1 MGIKSNCI
9 AVLGVMASAAILP
22 VFAAEQAASSTE
34 LEMITVTAQKRSES
48 EQTVPLSMTTFGAV
62 ALEQKA
68 ISSFFD
74 YGTKVPNLAF
84 APTGDGVG
92 TSRTIS
98 IRGISGDNVTG
109 FYLDETPLPD
119 SIDPRVLDIDHI
131 EVLRGPQGTL
141 YGARSMGGTVRII
154 TKPPNLNTFEAT
166 VHGGIGKTSQTGD
179 PNYTGD
185 AVVNIPL
192 IPDRLAARVSGF
204 YDRQAGYFK
213 RSFCTD
219 PASAGVDT
227 AAGQTCRP
235 LDATGVTT
243 LDNIGAVDTYGGAV
257 SLTFKVNDNVTITP
271 RAMRQRTTFNGFP
284 MADVLSAPGN
294 RVGYAYG
301 PDYADFAPLPNAMR
315 PSSLTQA
322 RWFNVPEGG
331 SDEWGLYSVGL
342 KWKTAFGELVSST
355 AYFDRKVRE
364 TEDETDF
371 VWGAIISNV
380 GVPPSPGGIDE
391 IKSYQRFVQEIRFAS
406 ELDGPL
412 QYVVGGFYSD
422 FHGRVPF
429 NAYYPGATIPGLD
442 NDLGGQNNPEVANL
456 IFASDGHTT
465 VKEPAVFGELSYEF
479 TKQLKVTAGLRWYK
493 VKTTAEGYQLGLAV
507 GGGPRIVDAPSSSSE
522 SGVNPKV
529 QIDYRITPD
538 HMVYAMAAKGFRP
551 GGLVP
556 SVPAG
561 DPTPGAALNCLENLQ
576 AINPNLSL
584 DATRRFKSDSLWN
597 YELGTKTA
605 WLENR
610 LTVNAAAFYIKWKDI
625 QQQILL
631 SCGFQ
636 YRANAG
642 AAESKGAELEVRGRA
657 TERLDFSL
665 GLGYQR
671 AKITE
676 ASATSPQQVGSPVY
690 QVPEWTANAGVNYAM
705 PINDTWKLISGV
717 DFSYIGKSFSGNN
730 NPVDPRERPS
740 YNLVNARIAVA
751 RGRLDFAIVGKN
763 LTDERANLG
772 DSRSI
777 AAETPGRPRLFV
789 NQPRTIGVEV
799 RATF

>member
-1 MGIKSNCI
+1 MGIKRNCM
-9 AVLGVMASAAILP
+9 ALLGVMASTAILP
-22 VFAAEQAASSTE
+22 VFAADQPASSNE
-34 LEMITVTAQKRSES
+34 LEVITVTAQKRAES

-68 ISSFFD
+68 IATFFD

-109 FYLDETPLPD
+109 FYVDETPIPD
-119 SIDPRVLDIDHI
+119 SVDPRVLDIDHI

-141 YGARSMGGTVRII
+141 YGARSMGGTVRVI
-154 TKPPNLNTFEAT
+154 TKPANLSTFEAT
-166 VHGGIGKTSQTGD
+166 VHGGIGKTAQTGD

-192 IPDRLAARVSGF
+192 ITDRLAARVSGF

-219 PASAGVDT
+219 PATAGVDV

-235 LDATGVTT
+235 LDAAGVTT
-243 LDNIGAVDTYGGAV
+243 LDNIGEVKSYGGAV

-271 RAMRQRTTFNGFP
+271 RLMRQKTTFNGFP
-284 MADVLSAPGN
+284 MGDVLSAPGN
-294 RVGYAYG
+294 RIGYAYG
-301 PDYADFAPLPNAMR
+301 PDYADFAPLPNALR
-315 PSSLTQA
+315 PGSLTQA
-322 RWFNVPEGG
+322 RWFNIAEGG
-331 SDEWGLYSVGL
+331 YDDWGLYSVGV
-342 KWKTAFGELVSST
+342 KWKTAFGEFVSST
-355 AYFDRKVRE
+355 AYFDRKVVE

-371 VWGAIISNV
+371 VWAAIISP
-380 GVPPSPGGIDE
+380 GSPPLPGGITE

-429 NAYYPGATIPGLD
+429 NAYYPGATVPGLD
-442 NDLGGQNNPEVANL
+442 NVIGAELTPGYPDL
-456 IFASDGHTT
+456 IFGSDGHTK
-465 VKEPAVFGELSYEF
+465 VQEPAVFGELSYEF

-493 VKTTAEGYQLGLAV
+493 VKTSAEGYQRGLAV
-507 GGGPRIVDAPSSSSE
+507 GGGPTIVDAPSSSSE
-522 SGVNPKV
+522 TGTNPKV

-538 HMVYAMAAKGFRP
+538 HMVYALAAKGFRP

-597 YELGTKTA
+597 YELGTKTT

-610 LTVNAAAFYIKWKDI
+610 LTVNAAAFFIKWKDI

-631 SCGFQ
+631 GCGFQ

-642 AAESKGAELEVRGRA
+642 AAESKGAEVEVRGRA
-657 TERLDFSL
+657 TERLDFSA

-676 ASATSPQQVGSPVY
+676 ASFTSPQQVGSPVY

-705 PINDTWKLISGV
+705 PINATWKLVSGV

-740 YNLVNARIAVA
+740 YNLVNARIALS
-751 RGRLDFAIVGKN
+751 RGPLEFAIVGKN
-763 LTDERANLG
+763 LSDERANLG

-799 RATF
+799 RASF

>member
-1 MGIKSNCI
+1 MGMMKPCA
-9 AVLGVMASAAILP
+9 AVLGLLAAAALP
-22 VFAAEQAASSTE
+22 VVAADVPASSSE
-34 LEMITVTAQKRSES
+34 LEVITVTAQKRSES

-68 ISSFFD
+68 IATFFD

-154 TKPPNLNTFEAT
+154 TKQPNLNTFEAT
-166 VHGGIGKTSQTGD
+166 VHGGFSKTAQTSD
-179 PNYTGD
+179 PNYTADG
-185 AVVNIPL
+185 VVNIPL
-192 IPDRLAARVSGF
+192 IQDRLAARVSAF

-219 PASAGVDT
+219 PATAGVD
-227 AAGQTCRP
+227 AGAGQTCRP
-235 LDATGVTT
+235 LDSTGVTT
-243 LDNIGAVDTYGGAV
+243 LDNIGEVKNYGGAI
-257 SLTFKVNDNVTITP
+257 SLTFQLNDNVTITP
-271 RAMRQRTTFNGFP
+271 RALRQKSTFNGFP

-294 RVGYAYG
+294 RIGYAYG

-322 RWFNVPEGG
+322 RWFDIAEGG
-331 SDEWGLYSVGL
+331 YDDWGLYSVGV
-342 KWKTAFGELVSST
+342 KWKTRFGEFVSSS
-355 AYFDRKVRE
+355 AYFDRKVVE

-371 VWGAIISNV
+371 VWAAIISNV
-380 GVPPSPGGIDE
+380 GVPPSGGGITE
-391 IKSYQRFVQEIRFAS
+391 IKSYQRFVQEVRFAS

-412 QYVVGGFYSD
+412 QFVVGGFYSD

-429 NAYYPGATIPGLD
+429 NAYYPGAIIPGLD
-442 NDLGGQNNPEVANL
+442 NNLGGQNNPEVADL
-456 IFASDGHTT
+456 IFKSDGNTK
-465 VKEPAVFGELSYEF
+465 VQEPAVFGELSYEV
-479 TKQLKVTAGLRWYK
+479 TKALKVTGGLRWYK

-507 GGGPRIVDAPSSSSE
+507 GGGPRIVDPLTSTSE

-576 AINPNLSL
+576 AINPALSL

-610 LTVNAAAFYIKWKDI
+610 LTVNAAAFFIKWKDI

-631 SCGFQ
+631 PCGFQ

-642 AAESKGAELEVRGRA
+642 AAESKGAEIEVRGRA
-657 TERLDFSL
+657 TERLDFSF
-665 GLGYQR
+665 GMGYQR

-690 QVPEWTANAGVNYAM
+690 QVPEWTGNAGVNYSV
-705 PINDTWKLISGV
+705 PLNDTWKLISGV
-717 DFSYIGKSFSGNN
+717 DYSYIGKSFSGNN

-740 YNLVNARIAVA
+740 YHLVNARVALSRGPLEFAV
-751 RGRLDFAIVGKN
+751 VGKN
-763 LTDERANLG
+763 LSDERANLG

-799 RATF
+799 RASF

>member
-1 MGIKSNCI
+1 MGMMKPC
-9 AVLGVMASAAILP
+9 AAALGLLAAGTLSAA
-22 VFAAEQAASSTE
+22 AADTPNANE
-34 LEMITVTAQKRSES
+34 LEVITVTAQKRAES
-48 EQTVPLSMTTFGAV
+48 EQTVPLSMTTFGAA

-68 ISSFFD
+68 IANFFD

-154 TKPPNLNTFEAT
+154 TKAPNLNGFEAT
-166 VHGGIGKTSQTGD
+166 VHGGFSKTSQTGD
-179 PNYTGD
+179 PNYTADG
-185 AVVNIPL
+185 VVNIPL
-192 IPDRLAARVSGF
+192 IQDRLAARVSAF

-219 PASAGVDT
+219 PATAGVDA

-243 LDNIGAVDTYGGAV
+243 LDNIGEVKNYGGAI
-257 SLTFKVNDNVTITP
+257 SLTFQVNDNVTITP
-271 RAMRQRTTFNGFP
+271 RAMRQKSTFNGFP

-294 RVGYAYG
+294 RIGYAYG

-315 PSSLTQA
+315 PSGLTQA
-322 RWFNVPEGG
+322 RWFDIAEGG
-331 SDEWGLYSVGL
+331 YDDWGLYSVGV
-342 KWKTAFGELVSST
+342 KWKTGMGEFVSST
-355 AYFDRKVRE
+355 AYFDRKVVE

-371 VWGAIISNV
+371 VWAAIISNV
-380 GVPPSPGGIDE
+380 GVPPSGGGITE
-391 IKSYQRFVQEIRFAS
+391 IKSYQRFVQELRFAS
-406 ELDGPL
+406 DLDGPM
-412 QYVVGGFYSD
+412 QFVVGGFYSD

-429 NAYYPGATIPGLD
+429 NAYYPGAIVPGLD
-442 NDLGGQNNPEVANL
+442 NALGGQNNPEVADL
-456 IFASDGHTT
+456 VFKSDGHTK
-465 VKEPAVFGELSYEF
+465 VQEPAVFGELSYEV
-479 TKQLKVTAGLRWYK
+479 TKQLKVTGGLRWYK

-507 GGGPRIVDAPSSSSE
+507 GGGPRIVDPLTTTSE

-538 HMVYAMAAKGFRP
+538 KMVYAMAAKGFRP

-576 AINPNLSL
+576 AINPNLNL

-605 WLENR
+605 WLDNR
-610 LTVNAAAFYIKWKDI
+610 LTVNAAAFFIKWKDI

-631 SCGFQ
+631 PCGFQ

-642 AAESKGAELEVRGRA
+642 AAESKGAEIEVRGRA
-657 TERLDFSL
+657 SEHLDFNL
-665 GLGYQR
+665 GMGYQR

-676 ASATSPQQVGSPVY
+676 ASATSPQQAGSPVY
-690 QVPEWTANAGVNYAM
+690 QVPEWTGNAGVNYSVSL
-705 PINDTWKLISGV
+705 NDTWKLISGV
-717 DFSYIGKSFSGNN
+717 DYSYIGKSFSGNN

-740 YNLVNARIAVA
+740 YHLVNARVALSRGPLEFAV
-751 RGRLDFAIVGKN
+751 VGKN
-763 LTDERANLG
+763 LSDERANLG

-799 RATF
+799 RASF